1 MELYGMK
8 STAILDLMI
17 RDHQQILANLA
28 DVEQS
33 INEDFNL
40 MKNSFHRFQWNLEKH
55 FFVEERAIFLSYFP
69 NESSE
74 DYHYF
79 SELMDQH
86 EKIFETI
93 NTIRNKLKI
102 LERNE
107 LMNFKK
113 MLIKHKNF
121 EEKQIYP
128 VIDAEIDESEK
139 QYIINRIRDVRL

>member
-1 MELYGMK
+1 MK

-28 DVEQS
+28 DVEHN
-33 INEDFNL
+33 INKDFNQ
-40 MKNSFHRFQWNLEKH
+40 MKNYFHRFQWNLEKH

-69 NESSE
+69 DESSE
-74 DYHYF
+74 NYHYF

-86 EKIFETI
+86 EKIFDSI
-93 NTIRNKLKI
+93 KSMRNKLEI

-113 MLIKHKNF
+113 MLIKHKIF

-128 VIDAEIDESEK
+128 VIDEEIDESEK
-139 QYIINRIRDVRL
+139 QYIIDRIRDVRL

>member
-1 MELYGMK
+1 MK

-28 DVEQS
+28 DVEHN
-33 INEDFNL
+33 INKDFNQ
-40 MKNSFHRFQWNLEKH
+40 MKNYFHRFQWNLEKH

-69 NESSE
+69 DESSE
-74 DYHYF
+74 KYHYF

-86 EKIFETI
+86 EKIFDSI
-93 NTIRNKLKI
+93 KSMRNKLEI
-102 LERNE
+102 LEPNE

-113 MLIKHKNF
+113 MLIKHKIF

-128 VIDAEIDESEK
+128 VIDEEIDESEK
-139 QYIINRIRDVRL
+139 QYIIDRIRDVRL